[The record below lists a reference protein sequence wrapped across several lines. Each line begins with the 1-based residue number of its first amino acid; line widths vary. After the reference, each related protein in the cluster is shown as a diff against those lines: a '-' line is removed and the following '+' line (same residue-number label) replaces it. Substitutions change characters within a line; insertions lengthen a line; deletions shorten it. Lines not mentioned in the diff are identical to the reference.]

1 MTCLRQGA
9 GHAFAQ
15 VISYLHAA
23 FEGRACRADRVLR
36 HGGEN
41 GVVRLAFTC
50 SKECHPE
57 KLALWNSCCGLI
69 IALGHGQP
77 LSHASRRSVGTE
89 TRRLVGG
96 STRLT
101 SRWRIVRRC
110 VINWLRRRR
119 SLITQRV
126 RPAPPDSHCPRKVII
141 LISACSQF

>member
-77 LSHASRRSVGTE
+77 
-89 TRRLVGG
+89 GG
-96 STRLT
+96 NRGEKFGG
-101 SRWRIVRRC
+101 RID
-110 VINWLRRRR
+110 
-119 SLITQRV
+119 SLDQPLENREAM
-126 RPAPPDSHCPRKVII
+126 RN
-141 LISACSQF
+141 